1 MYVFVVSDGGYGV
14 VYIDVDLVVCFLYLV
29 VNYFYVNF
37 CFFVDSLQC
46 VVWYQL

>member
-29 VNYFYVNF
+29 VDYFYVNF
-37 CFFVDSLQC
+37 CFFVDSL
-46 VVWYQL
+46 